1 MTTTTWQRIADT
13 VAAEFSDISDLE
25 NFVRVS
31 VRLLVAAALGAL
43 LGWEREHAGKAAGL
57 RTHMLVALGGA
68 LFVLVPLQAGMDSAD
83 LSRVVQ
89 GVVAGVGFLCA
100 GTILKTAGEDQVRGL
115 TTAAGLWMTA
125 AIGVAAGMGRE
136 MTALLSAL
144 LAFAILALEGPL
156 TRMIGKR
163 KNA

>member
-1 MTTTTWQRIADT
+1 VTVLERIATT
-13 VAAEFSDISDLE
+13 VASEFSDISDLE

-31 VRLLVAAALGAL
+31 VRLLVATALGAL

-57 RTHMLVALGGA
+57 RTHILVALGGA
-68 LFVLVPLQAGMDSAD
+68 LFVLVPLQAGMDSQE
-83 LSRVVQ
+83 LSRVIQ

-100 GTILKTAGEDQVRGL
+100 GSILKAADEDHVRGL

-136 MTALLSAL
+136 MTAILSAL
-144 LAFAILALEGPL
+144 LAFAVLALERPISRL
-156 TRMIGKR
+156 IEKR
-163 KNA
+163 KSS

>member
-1 MTTTTWQRIADT
+1 
-13 VAAEFSDISDLE
+13 
-25 NFVRVS
+25 VRVS

-68 LFVLVPLQAGMDSAD
+68 LFVLVPLQAGMNSAD

-144 LAFAILALEGPL
+144 LAFAVLALEGPI